1 MDQLKHRKAEVR
13 LQLLNP
19 DSTPAANCPVW
30 IDQISHQ
37 FLFGCGAFDAVELM
51 RTQDEARKAF
61 IQERLNKWLKLFL

>member
-1 MDQLKHRKAEVR
+1 MDQLKHRKAEAR

-51 RTQDEARKAF
+51 RAQDE
-61 IQERLNKWLKLFL
+61 QWLLPNGFAVRAYS

>member
-1 MDQLKHRKAEVR
+1 MDQLKHRKAEAR

-37 FLFGCGAFDAVELM
+37 FLFGCGAYLL
-51 RTQDEARKAF
+51 RS
-61 IQERLNKWLKLFL
+61 